1 MKLHEIATALDCAV
15 AGDPNTEITGV
26 ATIETAPPGS
36 ITFFNNR
43 KYRKYLASTAAAAVI
58 VENAQDIPSNLAGLV
73 SPHPYLTFARALSLF
88 LADVSHQPEIHLT
101 AQVSPT
107 AVLGRGVSIG
117 AFSIVD
123 AGVKLEDGV
132 TILNHCHIYHDV
144 TIGKAS
150 FIHSH
155 AVIREGC
162 VLGER
167 VILQNGAIVGSD
179 GFGYARRPDKSW
191 HKIPQTGKV
200 IIEDDV
206 EIGAGATIDRA
217 TLGATTVRRG
227 TKIDNL
233 VQIGHGSTVG
243 EDTLL
248 CAQVGLAGSSEI
260 GDRVILSGQVG
271 VAGHLKIGDGVIATA
286 QSGIPNSVPEG
297 RLISGYPAIDN
308 RNWLKSSAVFAAL
321 PDVLREVRRLTDR
334 VRMLEEKL
342 GEPTEK

>member
-1 MKLHEIATALDCAV
+1 MKLHEIATQLECTIV
-15 AGDPNTEITGV
+15 GDPNTEITGV

-43 KYRKYLASTAAAAVI
+43 RYRKYLGTTAAAAVI
-58 VENAQDIPSNLAGLV
+58 VENREDIPSHLAGLV
-73 SPHPYLTFARALSLF
+73 SPHAYLTFAHALSLF
-88 LADVSHQPEIHLT
+88 LSDGIHEPQIHPT
-101 AQVSPT
+101 AEVSPS
-107 AVLGRGVSIG
+107 AKLGKGVNIG
-117 AFSIVD
+117 AFSVVD
-123 AGVKLEDGV
+123 SHAVLGDGV

-144 TIGKAS
+144 RIGKAS

-155 AVIREGC
+155 AVVREGC
-162 VLGER
+162 ELGER
-167 VILQNGAIVGSD
+167 VILQNSSVIGSD

-217 TLGATTVRRG
+217 TLGTTVIRRG

-233 VQIGHGSTVG
+233 VQIGHGSSVG

-248 CAQVGLAGSSEI
+248 CAQVGLAGSSDV

-271 VAGHLKIGDGVIATA
+271 VAGHLRIGNGVIATA
-286 QSGIPNSVPEG
+286 QSGIPNSVADG
-297 RLISGYPAIDN
+297 KLISGYPAIDN
-308 RNWLKSSAVFAAL
+308 RNWLKSSAIFAAL
-321 PDVLREVRRLTDR
+321 PEVLRELRRLSDVVKT
-334 VRMLEEKL
+334 LEEKL
-342 GEPTEK
+342 AESKEN

>member
-1 MKLHEIATALDCAV
+1 MKLHEIATALDCTV
-15 AGDPNTEITGV
+15 LGDPNTEITGV
-26 ATIETAPPGS
+26 ATIETAPHGS

-58 VENAQDIPSNLAGLV
+58 VKNPQDIPSHLAGLV
-73 SPHPYLTFARALSLF
+73 SEHPYLTFARALSLF
-88 LADVSHQPEIHLT
+88 LADVSHEPEIHTT
-101 AQVSPT
+101 AQVSPR

-123 AGVKLEDGV
+123 EGVKLDDGV
-132 TILNHCHIYHDV
+132 TILNHCHIYRNV
-144 TIGKAS
+144 SIGKDS

-155 AVIREGC
+155 AVVREDC
-162 VLGER
+162 LIGER

-200 IIEDDV
+200 VIEDDV

-248 CAQVGLAGSSEI
+248 CAQVGLAGSSDV

-271 VAGHLKIGDGVIATA
+271 VAGHLRIGDGVIATA

-297 RLISGYPAIDN
+297 KLISGYPAIDN

-321 PDVLREVRRLTDR
+321 PEVLHEVRRLTER
-334 VRMLEEKL
+334 VRALEEKL
-342 GEPTEK
+342 GERSEK